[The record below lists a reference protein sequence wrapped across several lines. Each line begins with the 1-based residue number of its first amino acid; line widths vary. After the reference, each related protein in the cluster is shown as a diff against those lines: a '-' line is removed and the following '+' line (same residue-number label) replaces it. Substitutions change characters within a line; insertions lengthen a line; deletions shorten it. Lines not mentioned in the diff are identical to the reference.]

1 MHHQAY
7 VGIEWAIDC
16 ALAAVIVV
24 IVAIAA
30 AASPPGAK
38 PTSIVMLVN
47 NKIIDRW
54 FSTSPS
60 GGQTNFVLCIM
71 AHTNSPDEFSER

>member
-24 IVAIAA
+24 IVTIAA

-38 PTSIVMLVN
+38 PTSIVMLVH
-47 NKIIDRW
+47 NKIVVD
-54 FSTSPS
+54 F
-60 GGQTNFVLCIM
+60 QTPPLRAARPNFVLCNG
-71 AHTNSPDEFSER
+71 TYEFR

>member
-16 ALAAVIVV
+16 ALAAV

-47 NKIIDRW
+47 KKIIDRG
-54 FSTSPS
+54 FSTSSS
-60 GGQTNFVLCIM
+60 GGQTNFVLCNG
-71 AHTNSPDEFSER
+71 TYEFP

>member
-16 ALAAVIVV
+16 ALAAVIVF

-38 PTSIVMLVN
+38 PTSIVMLVH
-47 NKIIDRW
+47 NKIIV
-54 FSTSPS
+54 T
-60 GGQTNFVLCIM
+60 
-71 AHTNSPDEFSER
+71 